1 MVIGEQPIIAP
12 GAYKMT
18 LVINLAPEFL
28 LAFGGV
34 IYLLVL
40 AELIAGKWTQLAIAC
55 AFFAG
60 AIMLGFGS

>member
-1 MVIGEQPIIAP
+1 
-12 GAYKMT
+12 MT